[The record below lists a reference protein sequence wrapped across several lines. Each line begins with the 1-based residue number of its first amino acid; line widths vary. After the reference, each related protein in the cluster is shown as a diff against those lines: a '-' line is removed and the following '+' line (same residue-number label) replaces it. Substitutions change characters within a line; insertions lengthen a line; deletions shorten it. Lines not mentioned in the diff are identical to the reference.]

1 MTRMLRALSNADA
14 TSAESRA
21 AALQFARLVTGTVR
35 PHPEDAEQ
43 FEQVILDIARS
54 AERLAEMAQARRE
67 VEPPRICRAV

>member
-14 TSAESRA
+14 TTAESRA

-43 FEQVILDIARS
+43 FEQIILDIARG
-54 AERLAEMAQARRE
+54 AERLTEMTRARRE